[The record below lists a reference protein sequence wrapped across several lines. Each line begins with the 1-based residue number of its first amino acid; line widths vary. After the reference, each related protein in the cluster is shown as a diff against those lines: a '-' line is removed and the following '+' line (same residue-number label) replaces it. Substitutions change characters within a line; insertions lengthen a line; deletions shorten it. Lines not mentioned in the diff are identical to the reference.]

1 MKGPHNLLFF
11 QTESPSG
18 DELTLL
24 GAYLLI
30 SLIFVFFTVA
40 EFAVLLIL
48 KEVHEQG
55 LHRTGLTMDDSISG
69 MVLSKY
75 VTRRQ
80 NTAVQVSELEKI
92 NDDLKNDVV
101 NEQRRTMSHIITPK
115 LFQTLPLIRKIDFSS
130 FFLYHFTYVLF
141 NFMYWFI
148 CCNLDA

>member
-1 MKGPHNLLFF
+1 M
-11 QTESPSG
+11 
-18 DELTLL
+18 TLL

-55 LHRTGLTMDDSISG
+55 LHRTGFTMDDSISG

-75 VTRRQ
+75 VTRLQ

-92 NDDLKNDVV
+92 NDDLTNDGV

-115 LFQTLPLIRKIDFSS
+115 LFQTLPLIRKIDFYS
-130 FFLYHFTYVLF
+130 FFVYHFTYVLF

>member
-1 MKGPHNLLFF
+1 MSF
-11 QTESPSG
+11 
-18 DELTLL
+18 L

-48 KEVHEQG
+48 KEVHEHG
-55 LHRTGLTMDDSISG
+55 LHQTGLTWEDSISG

-80 NTAVQVSELEKI
+80 NTAGQVSQLEKI
-92 NDDLKNDVV
+92 DDDLTSGGV
-101 NEQRRTMSHIITPK
+101 NEQRRTMSHSITPK
-115 LFQTLPLIRKIDFSS
+115 FFQTLPLIRKIDFSS

-141 NFMYWFI
+141 NFIYWFI

>member
-1 MKGPHNLLFF
+1 M
-11 QTESPSG
+11 S
-18 DELTLL
+18 LL

-48 KEVHEQG
+48 KEVHEHE

-75 VTRRQ
+75 VTGRQ
-80 NTAVQVSELEKI
+80 NTAGQVSQLEKI
-92 NDDLKNDVV
+92 NDDLTNDGV
-101 NEQRRTMSHIITPK
+101 NGQRRAMSHIITPK

-141 NFMYWFI
+141 NFIYWFI
-148 CCNLDA
+148 CCNLDS

>member
-1 MKGPHNLLFF
+1 M
-11 QTESPSG
+11 S
-18 DELTLL
+18 LL

-92 NDDLKNDVV
+92 NDDLTNDGV

-115 LFQTLPLIRKIDFSS
+115 LFQTLPLIRKIDFSA
-130 FFLYHFTYVLF
+130 FFVYHFTYVLF
-141 NFMYWFI
+141 NFIYWFI
-148 CCNLDA
+148 CCNLEQ

>member
-1 MKGPHNLLFF
+1 M
-11 QTESPSG
+11 
-18 DELTLL
+18 TLL

-55 LHRTGLTMDDSISG
+55 LHRTGLTRDESISG

-75 VTRRQ
+75 VTRQQ
-80 NTAVQVSELEKI
+80 NTSGKVTELEKN
-92 NDDLKNDVV
+92 NDDLTNDGV
-101 NEQRRTMSHIITPK
+101 NEQRRTMFHIITPK

-130 FFLYHFTYVLF
+130 FFLYHFTYALF
-141 NFMYWFI
+141 NLIYWCI
-148 CCNLDA
+148 CCNLDS

>member
-1 MKGPHNLLFF
+1 MSF
-11 QTESPSG
+11 
-18 DELTLL
+18 L

-48 KEVHEQG
+48 KEVNEHG
-55 LHRTGLTMDDSISG
+55 LHQTGLTWEDSISG

-80 NTAVQVSELEKI
+80 NTAGQVSQLEKI
-92 NDDLKNDVV
+92 D
-101 NEQRRTMSHIITPK
+101 EQRRTMSHSITPK
-115 LFQTLPLIRKIDFSS
+115 FFQTLPPIRKIDFSS

-141 NFMYWFI
+141 NFIYWFI
-148 CCNLDA
+148 CCNLDS

>member
-1 MKGPHNLLFF
+1 MIYFFF

-48 KEVHEQG
+48 KEVHEQR
-55 LHRTGLTMDDSISG
+55 LHLTDLSRDDSISR

-75 VTRRQ
+75 ITRRQ
-80 NTAVQVSELEKI
+80 NTAGQVSELEKI
-92 NDDLKNDVV
+92 NDDLTNDGL

-115 LFQTLPLIRKIDFSS
+115 LFQTLPIIRKIDFYS

-141 NFMYWFI
+141 NFIYWFI